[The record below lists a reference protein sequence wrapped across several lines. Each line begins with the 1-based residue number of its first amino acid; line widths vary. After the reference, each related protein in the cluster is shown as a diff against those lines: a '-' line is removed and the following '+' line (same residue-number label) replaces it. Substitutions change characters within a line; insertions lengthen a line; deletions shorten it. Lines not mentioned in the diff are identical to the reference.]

1 MAQQQTIDHH
11 LEELRGSGYEIA
23 NGQPDISH
31 WDVKARNG
39 KKIGKVKD
47 LLFDPASRKVRYL
60 IIDLDDN
67 ELGIDKKR
75 KVLVPIGI
83 AELYTRDRR
92 RATSVNEDPAYSLY
106 NPADDGNVV
115 FLPSISAEQLDR
127 LPLYE
132 SGHRLSRYV
141 ELAICKIVEDPA
153 DDPGLEDDF
162 YRNKNFNDDGFYPP
176 GK

>member
-1 MAQQQTIDHH
+1 MTQQETIDRH
-11 LEELRGSGYEIA
+11 LEELRGSGFEIA
-23 NGQPDISH
+23 GGQPDITH

-39 KKIGKVKD
+39 KIIGKVKD

-83 AELYTRDRR
+83 AELYTRARR
-92 RATSVNEDPAYSLY
+92 REPSLNVDPAYSIY

-115 FLPSISAEQLDR
+115 FLPTISAEQLDM

-132 SGHRLSRYV
+132 PGHHLSRYV
-141 ELAICKIVEDPA
+141 EVAICKIVETPEDNTKP
-153 DDPGLEDDF
+153 EDDF
-162 YRNKNFNDDGFYPP
+162 YRNQYFSDEGFYGPE
-176 GK
+176 K